1 MLCAIGDLIEDVVVQ
16 LHDELRRD
24 TDTPAVIVRRRG
36 GSAANVAYFAAKL
49 AGRSRFV
56 GCVGRDPLG
65 DSLIGQLERH
75 GVDVRG
81 ERHGRTGSIVVLS
94 TADGTRTML
103 TDRGDATAL
112 KTFDATWL
120 DGVSSLHVPLYS
132 FSHEPI
138 ASVVRSAV
146 DAASSRGVCVSVDL
160 SSVAVIE
167 HLGVDTV
174 RSLIARLSPDVL
186 FCTRAEAEP
195 VGLGTNDRLGARVAV
210 VKDGERPVRVF
221 DGEHESTFAVA
232 PASTVVDGTGAG
244 DAFAAGFLTTRS
256 SGASIEECVTAA
268 QSVAA
273 RVVARA
279 GATLED
285 A

>member
-16 LHDELRRD
+16 LRDEMRAD
-24 TDTPAVIVRRRG
+24 TDTPAVIARRRG

-49 AGRSRFV
+49 SGRSRFV
-56 GCVGRDPLG
+56 GCVGQDPLG
-65 DSLIGQLERH
+65 DSLIGQLTRH

-112 KTFDATWL
+112 KEFDTTWL
-120 DGVSSLHVPLYS
+120 DGVQSLHLPLYS

-138 ASVVRSAV
+138 SSVARVAV
-146 DAASSRGVCVSVDL
+146 EAASTRGVCVSVDL

-167 HLGVDTV
+167 HLGSDVV
-174 RSLIARLSPDVL
+174 HALIARLSPDVL
-186 FCTRAEAEP
+186 FCTRAEADS
-195 VGLGTNDRLGARVAV
+195 VALTVSNRLGARIVV

-221 DGEHESTFAVA
+221 DDEQESTFAVA

-244 DAFAAGFLTTRS
+244 DAFAAGFLTSRS
-256 SGASIEECVTAA
+256 SGASLDECVAAA

-273 RVVARA
+273 RVLARA

>member
-1 MLCAIGDLIEDVVVQ
+1 
-16 LHDELRRD
+16 
-24 TDTPAVIVRRRG
+24 
-36 GSAANVAYFAAKL
+36 
-49 AGRSRFV
+49 
-56 GCVGRDPLG
+56 
-65 DSLIGQLERH
+65 
-75 GVDVRG
+75 
-81 ERHGRTGSIVVLS
+81 
-94 TADGTRTML
+94 ML

-112 KTFDATWL
+112 QEFDATWL
-120 DGVSSLHVPLYS
+120 DGVQSLHLPLYS

-138 ASVVRSAV
+138 ASVARVAV
-146 DAASSRGVCVSVDL
+146 EAASTRGVCVSVDL

-167 HLGVDTV
+167 HLGSDVV
-174 RSLIARLSPDVL
+174 RALIARLSPDVL
-186 FCTRAEAEP
+186 FCTRAEAES
-195 VGLGTNDRLGARVAV
+195 VALRADDRLGARIVV

-221 DGEHESTFAVA
+221 DDEQESTFAVA

-244 DAFAAGFLTTRS
+244 DAFAAGFLTSRG
-256 SGASIEECVTAA
+256 SGASLDECVAAA

>member
-1 MLCAIGDLIEDVVVQ
+1 VLCAIGDLIEDVVVQ
-16 LHDELRRD
+16 LHDDMRAD

-56 GCVGRDPLG
+56 GCVGSDPLG
-65 DSLIGQLERH
+65 DSLIRQLTEH

-112 KTFDATWL
+112 KEFDAAWL
-120 DGVSSLHVPLYS
+120 DDVDSLHIPLYS

-138 ASVVRSAV
+138 ASASCAAV
-146 DAASSRGVCVSVDL
+146 EAASARDVYVSVDL

-167 HLGVDTV
+167 QLGGDTV
-174 RSLIARLSPDVL
+174 RSLITTLSPDVL
-186 FCTRAEAEP
+186 FCTRAEAES
-195 VGLGTNDRLGARVAV
+195 VALRAIDRLGARVVV

-221 DGEHESTFAVA
+221 DDERESTFSVA

-244 DAFAAGFLTTRS
+244 DAFAAGFLTARS
-256 SGASIEECVTAA
+256 RNASLNECIAAA

>member
-1 MLCAIGDLIEDVVVQ
+1 
-16 LHDELRRD
+16 
-24 TDTPAVIVRRRG
+24 
-36 GSAANVAYFAAKL
+36 
-49 AGRSRFV
+49 
-56 GCVGRDPLG
+56 
-65 DSLIGQLERH
+65 
-75 GVDVRG
+75 VDVRG

-112 KTFDATWL
+112 KEFDAAWL
-120 DGVSSLHVPLYS
+120 DDVDSLHIPLYS

-138 ASVVRSAV
+138 ASASCAAV
-146 DAASSRGVCVSVDL
+146 EAASARDVYVSVDL

-167 HLGVDTV
+167 QLGGDTV
-174 RSLIARLSPDVL
+174 RSLITTLSPDVL
-186 FCTRAEAEP
+186 FCTRAEAES
-195 VGLGTNDRLGARVAV
+195 VALRAIDRLGARVVV

-221 DGEHESTFAVA
+221 DDKRESTFSVA

-244 DAFAAGFLTTRS
+244 DAFAAGFLTARS
-256 SGASIEECVTAA
+256 SGASLNECIAAA

-285 A
+285 T

>member
-16 LHDELRRD
+16 LHEEMRAD
-24 TDTPAVIVRRRG
+24 TDSRAVIARRRG

-49 AGRSRFV
+49 TGRSRFV

-65 DSLIGQLERH
+65 DSLIGQLTRH
-75 GVDVRG
+75 GVEVCG

-94 TADGTRTML
+94 TADGTRTMI
-103 TDRGDATAL
+103 TDRGDAIAL
-112 KTFDATWL
+112 KTFDAAWL
-120 DGVSSLHVPLYS
+120 DGVHSLHIPLYS

-138 ASVVRSAV
+138 ASVARAAV
-146 DAASSRGVCVSVDL
+146 GAASSRGVCVSVDL

-167 HLGVDTV
+167 HLGSDAV
-174 RSLIARLSPDVL
+174 RSLMARLSPDVL
-186 FCTRAEAEP
+186 FCTRAEAES
-195 VGLGTNDRLGARVAV
+195 VALRADDRLGARVAV

-221 DGEHESTFAVA
+221 GDEHESTFAVA

-244 DAFAAGFLTTRS
+244 DAFAAGFLTSRS
-256 SGASIEECVTAA
+256 NGASLDECVASA

>member
-16 LHDELRRD
+16 LRDEMRAD
-24 TDTPAVIVRRRG
+24 TDTPAVIARRRG

-56 GCVGRDPLG
+56 GCVGQDPLG
-65 DSLIGQLERH
+65 DSLIGQLTRH

-112 KTFDATWL
+112 NEFDATWL
-120 DGVSSLHVPLYS
+120 DGVHSLHIPLYS

-138 ASVVRSAV
+138 ASVARAAV
-146 DAASSRGVCVSVDL
+146 EAAPTRGVCVSVDL

-167 HLGVDTV
+167 HLGSDVV
-174 RSLIARLSPDVL
+174 RALIARLSPDVL
-186 FCTRAEAEP
+186 FCTRAEAES
-195 VGLGTNDRLGARVAV
+195 VALTVSNRVGARIVV

-221 DGEHESTFAVA
+221 DDEHESTFAVA

-244 DAFAAGFLTTRS
+244 DAFAAGFLTSRS
-256 SGASIEECVTAA
+256 SGASLDECVAAA

>member
-16 LHDELRRD
+16 LRDEMRRD

-138 ASVVRSAV
+138 ASVVCSAV
-146 DAASSRGVCVSVDL
+146 DAASSRGVCVSIDL

>member
-16 LHDELRRD
+16 LRDEMRAD
-24 TDTPAVIVRRRG
+24 TDTPAVIARRRG

-56 GCVGRDPLG
+56 GCVGQDPLG
-65 DSLIGQLERH
+65 DSLIGQLGRH

-112 KTFDATWL
+112 KEFDTTWL
-120 DGVSSLHVPLYS
+120 DGVQSLHIPLYS

-138 ASVVRSAV
+138 ASVARAAV
-146 DAASSRGVCVSVDL
+146 EAAPTRGVCVSVDL

-167 HLGVDTV
+167 HLGSDVV
-174 RSLIARLSPDVL
+174 RALIARLSPDVL
-186 FCTRAEAEP
+186 FCTRAEAES
-195 VGLGTNDRLGARVAV
+195 VALTVSNRVGARIVV

-221 DGEHESTFAVA
+221 DDEHESTFAVA

-285 A
+285 E

>member
-138 ASVVRSAV
+138 ASVVCSAV
-146 DAASSRGVCVSVDL
+146 DAASSRGVCVSIDL

-195 VGLGTNDRLGARVAV
+195 VGLGTDDRLGARVAV

-244 DAFAAGFLTTRS
+244 DAFAAGFLTMRS

>member
-1 MLCAIGDLIEDVVVQ
+1 
-16 LHDELRRD
+16 
-24 TDTPAVIVRRRG
+24 
-36 GSAANVAYFAAKL
+36 
-49 AGRSRFV
+49 
-56 GCVGRDPLG
+56 
-65 DSLIGQLERH
+65 
-75 GVDVRG
+75 
-81 ERHGRTGSIVVLS
+81 
-94 TADGTRTML
+94 
-103 TDRGDATAL
+103 
-112 KTFDATWL
+112 
-120 DGVSSLHVPLYS
+120 
-132 FSHEPI
+132 
-138 ASVVRSAV
+138 
-146 DAASSRGVCVSVDL
+146 
-160 SSVAVIE
+160 
-167 HLGVDTV
+167 V

-195 VGLGTNDRLGARVAV
+195 VGLGTDDRLGARVAV

-256 SGASIEECVTAA
+256 SGASLDECVTTA

-273 RVVARA
+273 RVVGRA

>member
-16 LHDELRRD
+16 LHDEMRAD
-24 TDTPAVIVRRRG
+24 TDTPAVIARRRG

-56 GCVGRDPLG
+56 GCVGQDPLG
-65 DSLIGQLERH
+65 DSLIGQLARH

-112 KTFDATWL
+112 KEFDTTWL
-120 DGVSSLHVPLYS
+120 DGVQSLHIPLYS

-138 ASVVRSAV
+138 ASVARAAV
-146 DAASSRGVCVSVDL
+146 DAASVRGVCVSVDL

-167 HLGVDTV
+167 NLGSDMV
-174 RSLIARLSPDVL
+174 RALIARLSPDVL
-186 FCTRAEAEP
+186 FCTRAEAES
-195 VGLGTNDRLGARVAV
+195 VALTVSNRVGARIVV

-221 DGEHESTFAVA
+221 DDEHESTFAVA

-244 DAFAAGFLTTRS
+244 DAFAAGFLTSRS
-256 SGASIEECVTAA
+256 SGASLDECVAAA

>member
-1 MLCAIGDLIEDVVVQ
+1 VLCAIGDLIEDVVVQ
-16 LHDELRRD
+16 LHDDMRAD

-56 GCVGRDPLG
+56 GCVGSDPLG
-65 DSLIGQLERH
+65 DSLIRQLTEH

-112 KTFDATWL
+112 KEFDAAWL
-120 DGVSSLHVPLYS
+120 DDVDSLHIPLYS

-138 ASVVRSAV
+138 ASASCAAV
-146 DAASSRGVCVSVDL
+146 EAASARDVYVSVDL

-167 HLGVDTV
+167 QLGGDTV
-174 RSLIARLSPDVL
+174 RSLITTLSPDVL
-186 FCTRAEAEP
+186 FCTRAEAES
-195 VGLGTNDRLGARVAV
+195 VALRAIDRLGARVVV
-210 VKDGERPVRVF
+210 VKDGERPVRVI
-221 DGEHESTFAVA
+221 DDERESTFSVA

-244 DAFAAGFLTTRS
+244 DAFAAGFLTARS
-256 SGASIEECVTAA
+256 RNASLNECIAAA

>member
-1 MLCAIGDLIEDVVVQ
+1 VLCAIGDLIEDVVVQ
-16 LHDELRRD
+16 LHDDMRAD

-65 DSLIGQLERH
+65 DSLIHQLTEQ

-94 TADGTRTML
+94 TAGGTRTML

-112 KTFDATWL
+112 TEFDAAWL
-120 DGVSSLHVPLYS
+120 DDVDSLHIPLYS

-138 ASVVRSAV
+138 ASASCAAV
-146 DAASSRGVCVSVDL
+146 EAASAQDVYVSVDL

-167 HLGVDTV
+167 QLGGDTV
-174 RSLIARLSPDVL
+174 RSLITILSPDVL
-186 FCTRAEAEP
+186 FCTRAEAES
-195 VGLGTNDRLGARVAV
+195 VALRAIDRLGARVVV

-221 DGEHESTFAVA
+221 DDKRESTFSVA

-244 DAFAAGFLTTRS
+244 DAFAAGFLTARNRN
-256 SGASIEECVTAA
+256 ASLNECIAAA

>member
-1 MLCAIGDLIEDVVVQ
+1 VLCAIGDLIEDVVVQ
-16 LHDELRRD
+16 LHDEMRRD

-65 DSLIGQLERH
+65 DSLVGQLARH
-75 GVDVRG
+75 GVDVCG
-81 ERHGRTGSIVVLS
+81 ARHGRTGSIVVLS

-112 KTFDATWL
+112 KEFDATWL
-120 DGVSSLHVPLYS
+120 DGVRSLHIPLYS

-138 ASVVRSAV
+138 ASVARTAV
-146 DAASSRGVCVSVDL
+146 DAASSRGVCVSIDL

-174 RSLIARLSPDVL
+174 RSLIARLSPDML
-186 FCTRAEAEP
+186 FCTRPEAES
-195 VGLGTNDRLGARVAV
+195 VALSTNDRLGARIAV
-210 VKDGERPVRVF
+210 VKDGKRPVGVF
-221 DGEHESTFAVA
+221 DDDGESTFAVA
-232 PASTVVDGTGAG
+232 PASTVVDATGAG
-244 DAFAAGFLTTRS
+244 DAFAAGFLAARS
-256 SGASIEECVTAA
+256 SGASLDECVATA

-285 A
+285 E

>member
-16 LHDELRRD
+16 LRDEMRAD
-24 TDTPAVIVRRRG
+24 TDTPAVIARHRG

-49 AGRSRFV
+49 SGRSRFV
-56 GCVGRDPLG
+56 GCVGQDPLG
-65 DSLIGQLERH
+65 DSLIGQLTQH

-112 KTFDATWL
+112 KEFNTTWL
-120 DGVSSLHVPLYS
+120 DGVQSLHIPLYS

-138 ASVVRSAV
+138 ASVARAAV
-146 DAASSRGVCVSVDL
+146 EAAPTRGVCVSVDL

-167 HLGVDTV
+167 HLGSDVV
-174 RSLIARLSPDVL
+174 RALIARLSPDVL
-186 FCTRAEAEP
+186 FCTRAEAES
-195 VGLGTNDRLGARVAV
+195 VALTVSNRVGARIVV

-221 DGEHESTFAVA
+221 DDEHESTFAVA

-244 DAFAAGFLTTRS
+244 GAFAAGFLTSRS
-256 SGASIEECVTAA
+256 SGASLDECVAAA

>member
-16 LHDELRRD
+16 LHDDMRAD

-65 DSLIGQLERH
+65 DSLIRQLTEH

-112 KTFDATWL
+112 KEFDAAWL
-120 DGVSSLHVPLYS
+120 DDVDSLHIPLYS

-138 ASVVRSAV
+138 ASASCAAV
-146 DAASSRGVCVSVDL
+146 EAASARDVYVSVDL

-167 HLGVDTV
+167 QLGGDTV
-174 RSLIARLSPDVL
+174 RSLITTLSPDVL
-186 FCTRAEAEP
+186 FCTRAEAES
-195 VGLGTNDRLGARVAV
+195 VALRAIDRLGARVVV

-221 DGEHESTFAVA
+221 DDKRESTFSVA

-244 DAFAAGFLTTRS
+244 DAFAAGFLTARS
-256 SGASIEECVTAA
+256 RNASLNECLAAA
-268 QSVAA
+268 QSVAS